1 MDQELK
7 EVLQAINERFDK
19 MDERFDRMDN
29 RIDKM
34 EERMEEHFD
43 RLENDVTSV
52 KHTLENDILLTL
64 QNTISVCQDTNRK
77 LDAYLEK
84 ND

>member
-19 MDERFDRMDN
+19 MDER
-29 RIDKM
+29 
-34 EERMEEHFD
+34 MEEHFD
-43 RLENDVTSV
+43 RLENDVTSI

-84 ND
+84 KD